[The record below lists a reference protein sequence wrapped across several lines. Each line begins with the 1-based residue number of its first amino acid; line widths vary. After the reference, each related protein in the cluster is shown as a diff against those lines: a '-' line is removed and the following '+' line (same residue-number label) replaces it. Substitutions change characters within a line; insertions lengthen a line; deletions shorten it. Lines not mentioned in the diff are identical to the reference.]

1 MNPIAA
7 EVVNALLEKR
17 ENRDGLH
24 IARSIHVVL
33 LVQRAAKANLEQRL
47 HGGRVH
53 SDERKSDQIAFRDEL
68 LHDVAHFGLD
78 TPLHIISTVIDE
90 KGWRHVAEH
99 DDNVLDGKK
108 LPIVR
113 HVQIF
118 LNQVVVFLDSVR
130 IDVRFIPQIQQQK
143 LKRFADRL
151 RSGFPAR

>member
-1 MNPIAA
+1 MNPISA
-7 EVVNALLEKR
+7 EVVHAFLEQR

-33 LVQRAAKANLEQRL
+33 LVQRAVQANLEQRL

-53 SDERKSDQIAFRDEL
+53 SDERKPDQIAFRDEL

-78 TPLHIISTVIDE
+78 TLFIIICTVIDE
-90 KGWRHVAEH
+90 KGRRHVAEH

-108 LPIVR
+108 LSIAR

-118 LNQVVVFLDSVR
+118 LNQIVVFFDSVR
-130 IDVRFIPQIQQQK
+130 IDVRFIPQIQQ
-143 LKRFADRL
+143 
-151 RSGFPAR
+151 

>member
-1 MNPIAA
+1 MNPISA
-7 EVVNALLEKR
+7 EVVNAFLEKR

-33 LVQRAAKANLEQRL
+33 LVQRAANTNLEQRL

-53 SDERKSDQIAFRDEL
+53 SDERKSDQIALRDEL

-78 TPLHIISTVIDE
+78 ALLYIVCTVIDE

-99 DDNVLDGKK
+99 DDNVLDGKE
-108 LPIVR
+108 LPSAR

-118 LNQVVVFLDSVR
+118 LNQIVVFFDSVG
-130 IDVRFIPQIQQQK
+130 IDVRFIPQIQQ
-143 LKRFADRL
+143 
-151 RSGFPAR
+151 